1 MNSPQTP
8 GLSAPSTSGRTRP
21 SIRRLFRVKSTN
33 EALLKQPVAQ
43 DIHTY
48 PEPII
53 ESSPGSRVFRSQTEQ
68 RPTSSRSTR
77 SVRSMFSSAKRIA
90 LRPSALFRHNKAT
103 GAVFEQENKDNFQ
116 ASHSQPMQRS
126 VSHYAGAILLDNH
139 DMQAV
144 QQPPHNLQL
153 NAGISAPAFRTP
165 DTVSSN
171 GDSCSR
177 RPRMPTTPLPAIP
190 RNPSTEHHLE
200 AKSPQPPKQQIKS
213 PTSFSSKSLGLHSL
227 DFEYNQNAIDGLLP
241 ASPPMSSL
249 QGKDTDTEA
258 DIDIGIDANEN
269 VDAVSA
275 LPMSPGTDEGFV
287 VDMEWDENTDH
298 SGFECSNENQ
308 SPSDCVI
315 DLVDIHT
322 LEELDN
328 ASETLRP
335 SDTIPTSQPTAS
347 PTASSTFKSCP
358 YSSLA
363 PCHSAGAGALSLT
376 KKSPVSVSQIILSDP
391 ELDASASPT
400 LDNPDF
406 VVRDI
411 DQLLRELGLADAFV
425 QGADVE
431 SANGESTTLPL
442 LGCDSDIISA
452 REIDELVETLDNAE
466 SAKQATSSALS
477 TNEVALYDVVPS
489 FAAVSGNNDSASM
502 DIDAALAEDIEE
514 ASCFVEQIAEMAV
527 VPMLCANKSFD
538 SESLVFEL
546 DVVVQSFVDQIGKQQ
561 LVSATETRYQL
572 GTLAN
577 GLSVVPYMPVAPK
590 ISPLAVD
597 VLSIVSELANA
608 ELLLPFVRSLLL
620 TSRLSYTPA
629 AFVDALI
636 DTNSI
641 ESVPAIAAPT
651 TSQMVEMVEIA
662 KVVEMAD
669 ASDASAP
676 TTPLNAPTSPSLGI
690 PNLISDLGGVYTPE
704 YMVHNMERVRK
715 SSTQTLV
722 GDIDHDTFNKPTG
735 SLLCEF
741 KYEKFPELARSK
753 QQVYTTIGDFR
764 YEMFMDVDEDI
775 QETRSRA
782 MSLVSVANSDSF
794 NHINRLISALR
805 LPPIIVSRPFLGP
818 LRNVLFSDLC

>member
-1 MNSPQTP
+1 
-8 GLSAPSTSGRTRP
+8 
-21 SIRRLFRVKSTN
+21 
-33 EALLKQPVAQ
+33 
-43 DIHTY
+43 
-48 PEPII
+48 
-53 ESSPGSRVFRSQTEQ
+53 
-68 RPTSSRSTR
+68 
-77 SVRSMFSSAKRIA
+77 
-90 LRPSALFRHNKAT
+90 
-103 GAVFEQENKDNFQ
+103 
-116 ASHSQPMQRS
+116 MQRS

-190 RNPSTEHHLE
+190 HNPSAEHHLE

-241 ASPPMSSL
+241 ASPPMPSL

-258 DIDIGIDANEN
+258 DIDIGIDATEN
-269 VDAVSA
+269 ADAVSA
-275 LPMSPGTDEGFV
+275 LPMSLGTDEGFV

-298 SGFECSNENQ
+298 SGFERSNENQ

-347 PTASSTFKSCP
+347 PAASSAFKSCP

-363 PCHSAGAGALSLT
+363 PCRSAGADALGLT
-376 KKSPVSVSQIILSDP
+376 KKSPASVSQVILSEP
-391 ELDASASPT
+391 VLDASASPT

-431 SANGESTTLPL
+431 SANGESTALPL

-452 REIDELVETLDNAE
+452 REIDELVEALDNAE
-466 SAKQATSSALS
+466 SAKQAASSAPS
-477 TNEVALYDVVPS
+477 TNEVALYDAVPS
-489 FAAVSGNNDSASM
+489 FAAVSANNDSASM
-502 DIDAALAEDIEE
+502 DIEAA
-514 ASCFVEQIAEMAV
+514 CFVEQIAEMSV

-546 DVVVQSFVDQIGKQQ
+546 DAVVQSFIDQIGKQQ

-572 GTLAN
+572 GTSAN
-577 GLSVVPYMPVAPK
+577 VLSVVPYMPVAPK

-620 TSRLSYTPA
+620 TSRLSYAPA

-636 DTNSI
+636 GTDST
-641 ESVPAIAAPT
+641 ESAPAIAAPT

-676 TTPLNAPTSPSLGI
+676 TTPLTAPSSPSLDI

-704 YMVHNMERVRK
+704 YMVRNMERVRK

-722 GDIDHDTFNKPTG
+722 GDIDHDLFNKPTG

-753 QQVYTTIGDFR
+753 QQASTTLGDFR
-764 YEMFMDVDEDI
+764 YEMFMDVDEDM